1 MKKKCPSDA
10 LRRTMN
16 KKRNIK
22 VKHEWQES
30 LFIA

>member
-16 KKRNIK
+16 KRRNIK
-22 VKHEWQES
+22 VKREWQRS
-30 LFIA
+30 LSIA